1 MKGLDKMESKNSVK
15 NSGIIL
21 LSIFLGHFLIDFY
34 SNIVPPVLY
43 LFSEKLSL
51 SLAQQGMISALIIA
65 SASIFQPIVGYYTD
79 KRTRAWLLLVSVLWI
94 GLFMSF
100 TGAINNYYLLLAAVT
115 LGGFASS
122 VYHPLG
128 SALTIKFSSRSK
140 GTSLSTFL
148 VIGGLAMP
156 AASAVVLPLTRKFGL
171 NVLPYLLIPGIIT
184 LIFMYLSGLHKIT
197 VEQEADEGT
206 EKRSKLGIYKIKWLS
221 LLVLIPTI
229 RNIVFRAMVTFGIQY
244 LMLKSVGMDLGAL
257 AVTLFLFVDPL
268 GTFLGGI
275 LADRYGYKNIVM
287 VSGILGAIAAGFT
300 FWMEGPMTLIPMLIM
315 SFTFSLANTPLVF
328 ITQSLIPRNTNL
340 ATGLVFGLP
349 MGLGGVGSVIFG
361 KIADSIGLVMTAK
374 YLIIPVIIMV
384 CVISVIPREWKTV

>member
-1 MKGLDKMESKNSVK
+1 MKDENSIK

-21 LSIFLGHFLIDFY
+21 LSIFLGHFVIDFY

-51 SLAQQGMISALIIA
+51 TLAQQGLVSALIIA

-79 KRTRAWLLLVSVLWI
+79 KKTRAWLLLVSVLWI

-100 TGAINNYYLLLAAVT
+100 TGVISNYYLLLAAVA
-115 LGGFASS
+115 LGGLASS

-156 AASAVVLPLTRKFGL
+156 AAPAIVLPLTKRFGL
-171 NVLPYLLIPGIIT
+171 NALPYLLVPGILA
-184 LIFMYLSGLHKIT
+184 LIFMYLSGLHKIKID
-197 VEQEADEGT
+197 QEIVKQT
-206 EKRSKLGIYKIKWLS
+206 EEKSKLGIYKIKWLS

-229 RNIVFRAMVTFGIQY
+229 RNIVFRSMITFGIQY
-244 LMLKSVGMDLGAL
+244 MMLKSVGMDLAAL

-287 VSGILGAIAAGFT
+287 VSGILGAIAAAFT
-300 FWMEGPMTLIPMLIM
+300 FWMEGPMTLIPLLIM
-315 SFTFSLANTPLVF
+315 SFTFCLANTPVVF

-349 MGLGGVGSVIFG
+349 MGLGGLGAVVFG
-361 KIADSIGLVMTAK
+361 KIADTVGLVTTAK
-374 YLIIPVIIMV
+374 YLIIPVIIMI
-384 CVISVIPREWKTV
+384 CIIFMIPKEWKTE

>member
-1 MKGLDKMESKNSVK
+1 M
-15 NSGIIL
+15 IL

-51 SLAQQGMISALIIA
+51 TLAQQGMVSAFIIA
-65 SASIFQPIVGYYTD
+65 SASIFQPIIGYYTD

-100 TGAINNYYLLLAAVT
+100 TGIINNYYLLLAAVA

-128 SALTIKFSSRSK
+128 SALTIRFSNRSK
-140 GTSLSTFL
+140 GTSLSIFL

-156 AASAVVLPLTRKFGL
+156 AASAVVLPLTKKFGL
-171 NVLPYLLIPGIIT
+171 NALPYLLAPGILV

-197 VEQEADEGT
+197 VEQEIVKEAG
-206 EKRSKLGIYKIKWLS
+206 EKPKLGIYKIKWLS

-229 RNIVFRAMVTFGIQY
+229 RNIVFRAMITFGIQY
-244 LMLKSVGMDLGAL
+244 LTLKSVGLDLAGLAL
-257 AVTLFLFVDPL
+257 TLFLFVDPL
-268 GTFLGGI
+268 GTFFGGM
-275 LADRYGYKNIVM
+275 LADRCGYKNILII
-287 VSGILGAIAAGFT
+287 SGISGAIAAAFT
-300 FWMEGPMTLIPMLIM
+300 FWMEGSMILIPLLIM
-315 SFTFSLANTPLVF
+315 GFTFSLSNTPIVF
-328 ITQSLIPRNTNL
+328 VTHSLIPRNTNL

-349 MGLGGVGSVIFG
+349 MGLGGLGAVVFG
-361 KIADSIGLVMTAK
+361 KIADSIGLVTTAK
-374 YLIIPVIIMV
+374 YLIIPVIIMI
-384 CVISVIPREWKTV
+384 CVIFMIPREWKTA